1 MVRSMRPIEEQVIL
15 VTGATDGLGKA
26 VALELAKRGAS
37 VLIHGRDAQRIEACV
52 DELGRVSSNPKLRGY
67 CGDFASLAAVRR
79 LAEELLSREPE
90 LHVLVNNAGIGTDV
104 PGGPERQQSRDG
116 HELRFAVNYLAP
128 FALTRKLLPKLVAS
142 APARIVNV
150 SSLGQQPLDFDDV
163 MLERQYSGERAYC
176 QSKLAQILF
185 TIELSQ
191 QLADTGVTVNALH
204 PATYMPT
211 KIVHK
216 PMSTLE
222 KGVQATLRL
231 IADPALSQTSGQY
244 FDVERESR
252 AHAQAYDA
260 AARKRLW
267 QLSEAL
273 TADAGS

>member
-1 MVRSMRPIEEQVIL
+1 MVHSMRAIEEQVIL

-26 VALELAKRGAS
+26 VARELAQRGAR

-52 DELGRVSSNPKLRGY
+52 DELASLNGSSKLRGY
-67 CGDFASLAAVRR
+67 CGDFASLAAVRK
-79 LAEELLSREPE
+79 LAEDVLAHEPE
-90 LHVLVNNAGIGTDV
+90 LHVLVNNAGIGTNV
-104 PGGPERQQSRDG
+104 PGGPARQQSRDG

-128 FALTRKLLPKLVAS
+128 FLLTRQLLPKLVAS

-150 SSLGQQPLDFDDV
+150 SSIGQQPLDFDDV
-163 MLERQYSGERAYC
+163 MLERGYSGERAYC
-176 QSKLAQILF
+176 QSKLAQIMF

-191 QLADTGVTVNALH
+191 QLRDADVTVNALH

-211 KIVHK
+211 KIVQK
-216 PMSTLE
+216 PVSPLE
-222 KGVQATLRL
+222 KGVQATLRAIL
-231 IADPALSQTSGQY
+231 DPALAQTSGQF

-252 AHAQAYDA
+252 AHAQAYDE

-273 TADAGS
+273 TADARS